1 MQKILYVEDDLSLID
16 GLQYTLEASG
26 YMVDNAKTVKE
37 ALALFRKNTY
47 DLLLLDVTLPR
58 MAVSPVPIIFL
69 APLDYM
75 VADAARLPVEGEEGF
90 ASLSEQFRPLYPV
103 REAHTAGNKCFA
115 HPNCPVRWLRM
126 MLMPFSELLQLPE
139 QIQLI
144 PFDFDVPFLLFGAS
158 PRLFSQQRIDSEG
171 FRQALIDALRIPFA
185 SGGQLASNLPQGHLM
200 GEYLITGDK
209 PGPDF

>member
-1 MQKILYVEDDLSLID
+1 MSN
-16 GLQYTLEASG
+16 LQ
-26 YMVDNAKTVKE
+26 
-37 ALALFRKNTY
+37 
-47 DLLLLDVTLPR
+47 LPE

-75 VADAARLPVEGEEGF
+75 VADAAGLPVEGEEGF
-90 ASLSEQFRPLYPV
+90 ASLSEQFRPLHPV

-115 HPNCPVRWLRM
+115 HPNCPVRWLRL

-139 QIQLI
+139 QIQLVL
-144 PFDFDVPFLLFGAS
+144 FDFDVPFLLFGAS
-158 PRLFSQQRIDSEG
+158 PRLFSQQRIGSEG
-171 FRQALIDALRIPFA
+171 FRQTLIDALRILFA
-185 SGGQLASNLPQGHLM
+185 SGGQLASDLPQGHLM